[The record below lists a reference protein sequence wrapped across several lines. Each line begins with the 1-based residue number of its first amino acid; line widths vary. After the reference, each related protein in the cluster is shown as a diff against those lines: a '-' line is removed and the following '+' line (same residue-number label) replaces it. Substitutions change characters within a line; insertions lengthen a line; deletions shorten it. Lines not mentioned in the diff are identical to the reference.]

1 MTENKTFEKIQRE
14 VVRNTSK
21 IIETMNTEGWVLIE
35 KIFRDQI
42 ERLYKKLRNCKE
54 EELKGIQGILIA
66 LETILNTLNFAK
78 QENKVAEREL
88 KKIEEGGE

>member
-42 ERLYKKLRNCKE
+42 ERLYKKLRN
-54 EELKGIQGILIA
+54 
-66 LETILNTLNFAK
+66 
-78 QENKVAEREL
+78 
-88 KKIEEGGE
+88 

>member
-54 EELKGIQGILIA
+54 EELKEIQGILIA

-88 KKIEEGGE
+88 KKLEEGGE

>member
-54 EELKGIQGILIA
+54 EELKEIQGILIA
-66 LETILNTLNFAK
+66 LETILNTLSFAK

-88 KKIEEGGE
+88 KKLEEEGE